1 MNPSDSWYYAR
12 DGAQQG
18 PVSGEELQRLAATGV
33 LRAHDLVW
41 REGMAQWQPA
51 QHATGFFQPAAPPPP
66 QPAYGPPQ
74 AHPSAPPPAARYG
87 PPPGYLPPGAQPPGY
102 GAPGGYAQQGGYA
115 PQQAQPIGADAGM
128 RMLLPVGRS
137 GWAIAAGYLGLFSLF
152 GGCVGPIAIVIS
164 IIAMRDIKSHPDRHG
179 MGRAIFG
186 LVLGIVGTIML
197 ALILIGMFADASGR
211 RQW

>member
-18 PVSGEELQRLAATGV
+18 PVSGEDLQRLAATGV

-41 REGMAQWQPA
+41 REGMAEWHPA
-51 QHATGFFQPAAPPPP
+51 QQATGFFQAPAPPPP
-66 QPAYGPPQ
+66 STAYVPPQ
-74 AHPSAPPPAARYG
+74 AYAPAPPPAAHYG
-87 PPPGYLPPGAQPPGY
+87 PPPGYGPPGAQPPGH
-102 GAPGGYAQQGGYA
+102 GAPYAGYAAQQ
-115 PQQAQPIGADAGM
+115 PQSIGADAGM

-164 IIAMRDIKSHPDRHG
+164 IIAIRDIKTHPDRHG

-211 RQW
+211 GGW

>member
-41 REGMAQWQPA
+41 REGMAQWLPA
-51 QHATGFFQPAAPPPP
+51 QQATGFFQAAAPPMPP

-74 AHPSAPPPAARYG
+74 AQPSAPPAAHYG
-87 PPPGYLPPGAQPPGY
+87 PPPGYGPPGAQPVGY
-102 GAPGGYAQQGGYA
+102 AGSYAQQQA
-115 PQQAQPIGADAGM
+115 PSIGADAGM

-164 IIAMRDIKSHPDRHG
+164 IIAMRDIKSHPERHG

-211 RQW
+211 GRW

>member
-41 REGMAQWQPA
+41 REGMAEWQPA
-51 QHATGFFQPAAPPPP
+51 QQATGFFQAPSPPPP
-66 QPAYGPPQ
+66 QAAYAAPQ
-74 AHPSAPPPAARYG
+74 AYPSAPPAAHYG
-87 PPPGYLPPGAQPPGY
+87 PPGAPPPAY
-102 GAPGGYAQQGGYA
+102 GAGYSGYAQQQ
-115 PQQAQPIGADAGM
+115 PQSIGADAGM

-152 GGCVGPIAIVIS
+152 GGCVGPIAVVIS
-164 IIAMRDIKSHPDRHG
+164 IIAIRDIKTHPDRHG

-197 ALILIGMFADASGR
+197 ALIVMALLADAGGR
-211 RQW
+211 W